1 MANKKRW
8 TPKEEA
14 EISRIRQ
21 TTGVTR
27 KTAIR
32 KMRAAPKVKAKVK
45 AQKAKP
51 AAPKQQPMT
60 KSEIGSARSEGIRLF
75 KLAGRPTREQFILVY
90 GERGP
95 KMTWDERAKAGVPAK
110 QFQAALA
117 AKLAEN
123 AVSRPAAAKS
133 ARTTM
138 QTPTLPL
145 AGA

>member
-1 MANKKRW
+1 MAKKKNR
-8 TPKEEA
+8 TRKDKSA
-14 EISRIRQ
+14 ISRSRQ
-21 TTGVTR
+21 TTGATR

-32 KMRAAPKVKAKVK
+32 KMRATPRVNDKVK
-45 AQKAKP
+45 AQAAKP

-95 KMTWDERAKAGVPAK
+95 RMTWDERAKAGVPAK